1 MSTIHFLNV
10 KNGDCSIIQHNS
22 GHVSVIDVCNASKGT
37 AITEDFSLH
46 DSAKSGNYHQKAYP
60 TNPIAYLEQVVKTD
74 SIFRY
79 IQTHPDMDHM
89 DGIKDLFESFSVIN
103 FWDTENTKDIP
114 KGSDFGPYNKEDW
127 EFYQVIRRGQKRLTV
142 LNLYAGAEGQYY
154 NQDSYGNPG
163 GDELFILSPTK
174 ELIAEANESGNYN
187 NASYCLLFKT
197 SCFKVIFA
205 GDTEEAAWDNILK
218 KYKSM
223 VTGIDLLIA
232 PHHGRKTG
240 GNDIYL
246 DILKPKFT
254 LFGNADSKDLDYSS
268 WNNRSLLHVTNNQ
281 AGNIVINFSDS
292 IMSVYCSNEYFA
304 KDIYKQT
311 SYNFKYH
318 AYFIWALKKNDY
330 TALN

>member
-1 MSTIHFLNV
+1 LRNRHGRCAGALYLGV
-10 KNGDCSIIQHNS
+10 L
-22 GHVSVIDVCNASKGT
+22 SV
-37 AITEDFSLH
+37 EL
-46 DSAKSGNYHQKAYP
+46 
-60 TNPIAYLEQVVKTD
+60 
-74 SIFRY
+74 
-79 IQTHPDMDHM
+79 
-89 DGIKDLFESFSVIN
+89 
-103 FWDTENTKDIP
+103 
-114 KGSDFGPYNKEDW
+114 
-127 EFYQVIRRGQKRLTV
+127 
-142 LNLYAGAEGQYY
+142 AGAEGQHY

-174 ELIAEANESGNYN
+174 ELVDEANESGNYN

-205 GDTEEAAWDNILK
+205 GDTEEAAWDSILI

-246 DILKPKFT
+246 DILKPKLT

-281 AGNIVINFSDS
+281 AGNIVINFSNS
-292 IMSVYCSNEYFA
+292 IMSVYCSNKSFSENINPKTYYEPKFA
-304 KDIYKQT
+304 
-311 SYNFKYH
+311 
-318 AYFIWALKKNDY
+318 AYYIGQFR
-330 TALN
+330 